1 MTLSLSDARRV
12 IAAGE
17 RRARELSQPMNIAVV
32 DDGGNLVSHVRMDG
46 AWVGSVDVSINKAVT
61 AHAGR
66 PRPAEE
72 RVRDLAA
79 ASVSRYGGP
88 DHAANGHHADRYPSD
103 GLRAD
108 HPDAGGRR
116 GSGHDPS
123 GHDGHDEGGYD
134 RDRYDE
140 DRYDRGG
147 YRESGYRESGYRGG
161 AGRGHAA
168 DDDRFGDV
176 SGRGRAA
183 RPVGGVPLTRDGR
196 VVGAVGVSGGT
207 ADDDQTVARAAA
219 AAL

>member
-17 RRARELSQPMNIAVV
+17 RRARELGQPMNIAVV

-66 PRPAEE
+66 SRPAEE

-79 ASVSRYGGP
+79 ASVSRFRGP
-88 DHAANGHHADRYPSD
+88 EQADNGHHADRYRSD
-103 GLRAD
+103 GFHAD
-108 HPDAGGRR
+108 HPDGGGRR
-116 GSGHDPS
+116 GNGHDAN
-123 GHDGHDEGGYD
+123 GHDRHDEGGYD
-134 RDRYDE
+134 K
-140 DRYDRGG
+140 GG
-147 YRESGYRESGYRGG
+147 YLENGYRGG
-161 AGRGHAA
+161 AGRGHVP

-183 RPVGGVPLTRDGR
+183 RPVGGVPLIRDGL

-207 ADDDQTVARAAA
+207 ADDDQAVARAAA